1 MIRKNVG
8 GLDKAARLVFG
19 PLLLLSGLFL
29 FGGLRGEWPGL
40 LIALVG
46 LLGLATGASGYCPLY
61 VPFGIS
67 TTKVEK
73 PA

>member
-8 GLDKAARLVFG
+8 GLDKGVRLVFG
-19 PLLLLSGLFL
+19 PLLLFSGLFL
-29 FGGLRGEWPGL
+29 FGGLRGEGSGL
-40 LIALVG
+40 VIALVG
-46 LLGLATGASGYCPLY
+46 LLGLATGASAYCPLY

-67 TTKVEK
+67 TAKAKK

>member
-8 GLDKAARLVFG
+8 GFDRAARLVLG
-19 PLLLLSGLFL
+19 PLMLVSGLLL
-29 FGGLRGEWPGL
+29 FGGLRGEGGGL
-40 LIALVG
+40 AIALVG

-61 VPFGIS
+61 VPLGIS
-67 TTKVEK
+67 TARARK